1 MARCPYLAKITKMW
15 YLPNTCKGPYISS
28 STMRQT
34 WKQVLCCGGV
44 ISWVLIHPFFLVT
57 YHLKKEIL
65 LCQWGD
71 ATWTQEAQVF
81 LLLERKAGFED
92 FLDFDLPNVFP
103 PREPT
108 IINHVFT
115 LSSQCVHTMFLMN
128 FQHVSKCPIAHHILS
143 HNFLLK
149 IE

>member
-1 MARCPYLAKITKMW
+1 MAVWPYLANITKMW
-15 YLPNTCKGPYISS
+15 YLPNTCKRPYISS

-34 WKQVLCCGGV
+34 WKQVFCCGGV

-81 LLLERKAGFED
+81 LLLEWKVGFWR
-92 FLDFDLPNVFP
+92 FSRFW
-103 PREPT
+103 
-108 IINHVFT
+108 
-115 LSSQCVHTMFLMN
+115 SSQCLSTKRTCNYQSCVHLKFSMCSH
-128 FQHVSKCPIAHHILS
+128 HVLNGFPTCFKVPNSSPQ
-143 HNFLLK
+143 FVT
-149 IE
+149 